1 MWSRYMT
8 PAVGKR
14 LSNQLAS
21 FSVAEALGEISLNS
35 AMLFLISCA
44 PVAVPSRRVR
54 QGHHPLLSSPMSKR
68 VSERYMCGGTS
79 RLSGAGLFL
88 KTRPA
93 RSKVDPWQG
102 QRKPPCQSSGRDG

>member
-14 LSNQLAS
+14 LLNQLAS
-21 FSVAEALGEISLNS
+21 FSVAVALGEISLNS
-35 AMLFLISCA
+35 AMLFLISCGSGGFPPR
-44 PVAVPSRRVR
+44 PVA
-54 QGHHPLLSSPMSKR
+54 QGHHPFLSAPMSTR
-68 VSERYMCGGTS
+68 VSERYMCGGTA

-93 RSKVDPWQG
+93 RSKVEPWQG
-102 QRKPPCQSSGRDG
+102 QR